1 MDCIFCKIGA
11 REIQSDFLYED
22 DNVFV
27 IRDLHPK
34 AKVHVLV
41 IPKQHVVTFN
51 DLPQANPAIMQ
62 HCIKAIDKVTRDLG
76 INESGYKVVTNNGK
90 DGGQA
95 VLHLHMHILG
105 GESIKGIT

>member
-1 MDCIFCKIGA
+1 MDCIFCKIGS

-22 DNVFV
+22 DYVFV

-41 IPKQHVVTFN
+41 IPKQHIITFN
-51 DLPQANPAIMQ
+51 DLPQAESQIMLS
-62 HCIKAIDKVTRDLG
+62 CVRAIDQVTRDLG
-76 INESGYKVVTNNGK
+76 ISESGYKVISNNGK

-95 VLHLHMHILG
+95 ISHLHMHVLG

>member
-1 MDCIFCKIGA
+1 MDCIFCKIGS

-22 DNVFV
+22 EYVFA
-27 IRDLHPK
+27 IRDLRPK

-41 IPKQHVVTFN
+41 IPKPHLITFN
-51 DLPQANPAIMQ
+51 DVPQADPALMQ
-62 HCIKAIDKVTRDLG
+62 HCAMAIDQVTRDLG
-76 INESGYKVVTNNGK
+76 IHESGYKVITNNGK

-105 GESIKGIT
+105 GEPIKGVT

>member
-1 MDCIFCKIGA
+1 MECIFCKVGN

-22 DNVFV
+22 QHVFV

-41 IPKQHVVTFN
+41 IPKEHIVTFN
-51 DLPQANPAIMQ
+51 DMTGEQFAIMQ
-62 HCIKAIDKVTRDLG
+62 YCAMAINTVTRDLA
-76 INESGYKVVTNNGK
+76 IAESGYKVVANNGS

-95 VLHLHMHILG
+95 IPHLHFHVLG
-105 GESIKGIT
+105 GELVKGVT